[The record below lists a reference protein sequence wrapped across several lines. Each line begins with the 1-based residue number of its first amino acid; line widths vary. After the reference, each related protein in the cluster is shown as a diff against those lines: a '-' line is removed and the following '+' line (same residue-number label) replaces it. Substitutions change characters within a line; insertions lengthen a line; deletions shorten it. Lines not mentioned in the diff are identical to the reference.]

1 MKLVHRSTL
10 ISLFKILKDGL
21 KSVKVLSIRGS
32 GNPNYIYFTP
42 VRDTYIQPIKTPS
55 IVLDHKLLQD
65 YLRYF
70 INTNNSFG
78 PGQAKT
84 LKSGHLDNLEKVCQ
98 CQYTY
103 YSDELKKFFSSLS
116 PEDRKVYQAEDQ
128 EKLDKFPCYIRD
140 RQQIID
146 LIRKQQDTIVS
157 QLPESN
163 SLEIVSDICDGGA
176 EIGVLT
182 DTIDIYRYLVEVNL
196 PARQFITPKDRREIE
211 EAFDGEPLDSIYQD
225 LDYLNQLDE
234 YQINYYDPT
243 PKPTRTGQK
252 MSIMA
257 MARAKALA
265 NKAKKETQTPKSH

>member
-10 ISLFKILKDGL
+10 IGLFKILKDGL

-32 GNPNYIYFTP
+32 GNPNYIYFSP
-42 VRDTYIQPIKTPS
+42 VRDIYIQPIKTPS

-65 YLRYF
+65 NPRYF
-70 INTNNSFG
+70 INTGNHFG

-84 LKSGHLDNLEKVCQ
+84 LKSGHLDDLEKICQ
-98 CQYTY
+98 CHYTY
-103 YSDELKKFFSSLS
+103 YSDELKGFFSSLS
-116 PEDRKVYQAEDQ
+116 PEDRKGYQAEDQ
-128 EKLDKFPCYIRD
+128 EKLDKYPCYIRD

-146 LIRKQQDTIVS
+146 LIRKQQETIVS

-182 DTIDIYRYLVEVNL
+182 DTIDIYRYLVELNL
-196 PARQFITPKDRREIE
+196 PAKQFIKPKDRLEIE
-211 EAFDGEPLDSIYQD
+211 TAFDGEPLDSIYQH
-225 LDYLNQLDE
+225 LDYLNQLDGF
-234 YQINYYDPT
+234 QINYYDPT

-252 MSIMA
+252 MSSMA
-257 MARAKALA
+257 LARAKALA
-265 NKAKKETQTPKSH
+265 NKAKKEAQSPKG

>member
-1 MKLVHRSTL
+1 MKLVHRSNL
-10 ISLFKILKDGL
+10 IGLFKILKDGL

-32 GNPNYIYFTP
+32 GNPYYIYFSP
-42 VRDTYIQPIKTPS
+42 VRDRYIQPIKTPS

-65 YLRYF
+65 NPRYF
-70 INTNNSFG
+70 INTGNHFG

-84 LKSGHLDNLEKVCQ
+84 LKSGHLDDLEKICQ
-98 CQYTY
+98 CHYTY
-103 YSDELKKFFSSLS
+103 YSEELKGFFSSLS
-116 PEDRKVYQAEDQ
+116 PEDRKEYKAEDQ

-140 RQQIID
+140 RQEIID

-182 DTIDIYRYLVEVNL
+182 DTIDIDLYLVEVNL
-196 PARQFITPKDRREIE
+196 PAKQFINPKDRLEIE
-211 EAFDGEPLDSIYQD
+211 TAFDGEPLDSIYQH
-225 LDYLNQLDE
+225 LDRLNKLNRF
-234 YQINYYDPT
+234 QINYYDPT

-257 MARAKALA
+257 LARAKALA
-265 NKAKKETQTPKSH
+265 KKAKKEVQTPK